1 MLELLMAAVMLFG
14 AMVLL
19 PLIYTA
25 AEEVRRYR
33 YYKRRK
39 NCKQSI
45 ERIREQE
52 VQDNAHRDRRAS

>member
-33 YYKRRK
+33 YYKRR
-39 NCKQSI
+39 NRCKQSI

>member
-1 MLELLMAAVMLFG
+1 MLELLMAAGMLFG

-33 YYKRRK
+33 YYKRR
-39 NCKQSI
+39 NRCKQSI
-45 ERIREQE
+45 EHIREQAE
-52 VQDNAHRDRRAS
+52 SEQTEKKVS

>member
-1 MLELLMAAVMLFG
+1 MLELLMAAGMLFG

-39 NCKQSI
+39 NCKQAI
-45 ERIREQE
+45 EHIREQAE
-52 VQDNAHRDRRAS
+52 SEQTEKKVS